1 MFSPRWSPDGR
12 YIPAVSA
19 DSKKLLLFDF
29 QNQKWTKLAT
39 GNMGWMS
46 WTKDGRYLQI
56 LDGTGAGTV
65 FRIRLSDGKAERA
78 LDLKNFTQTGNYG
91 SWLAIAPDDSPLLLR
106 NAGTQDIYSLNWEE
120 P

>member
-29 QNQKWTKLAT
+29 QTQKWTELAT

-46 WTKDGRYLQI
+46 WTKDGQFLQI
-56 LDGTGAGTV
+56 LDGTGTGTV
-65 FRIRLSDGKAERA
+65 FRIRLSDGKAERV

-106 NAGTQDIYSLNWEE
+106 NAGTQDVYSLNWEE